1 MTANNRK
8 LTHIILDIGGNEFQA
23 QLQSWNLND
32 NTDDPETNFV
42 FEPGEEFV
50 EQPDPSYTLDC
61 TFYADWR
68 TAGVSK
74 WMWQHRGES
83 VPFTLTHHPD
93 IPAEATVFSGTL
105 LVKAPSVGGD
115 IRTTEQST
123 VTFPVVGDVVMADA

>member
-1 MTANNRK
+1 MTARNRK

-23 QLQSWNLND
+23 QLSTWQLND
-32 NTDDPETNFV
+32 NTNNPTTQFV

-50 EQPDPSYTLDC
+50 EQPDPDYTLDC
-61 TFYADWR
+61 TFFADWA
-68 TAGVSK
+68 TTGVSK
-74 WMWQHRGES
+74 WLWQHRGEQ

-93 IPAEATVFSGTL
+93 IPAEATTFSGQL